1 MYPTIRE
8 PKQKRA
14 KEKKA
19 KIIDAGWELISKN
32 GYYNTNTAEIAKEA
46 GVSTGIV
53 YQYFQDKHDILM
65 AALDKHMEDVFF
77 PMLSVKTDTKVDLRE
92 FDKLMRR
99 FFAKQINNHS
109 LAKNAHEEIMSI
121 VYNDKKA
128 AEKFYQKEI
137 EVSNKIRDLLMYN
150 GVEDNFLREKIY
162 IMMGI
167 VGVVSQEINYRHYD
181 NMDCDK
187 LIDLAV
193 DNVKDLF
200 KDDFFK

>member
-1 MYPTIRE
+1 
-8 PKQKRA
+8 
-14 KEKKA
+14 
-19 KIIDAGWELISKN
+19 
-32 GYYNTNTAEIAKEA
+32 
-46 GVSTGIV
+46 
-53 YQYFQDKHDILM
+53 M

-77 PMLSVKTDTKVDLRE
+77 PMLSVKTDTKVNLRE
-92 FDKLMRR
+92 YDILMRR

-109 LAKNAHEEIMSI
+109 LSKTTHEEIMSI

-128 AEKFYQKEI
+128 AEKFYQKEL
-137 EVSNKIRDLLMYN
+137 EASNKIRDLLMYN
-150 GVEDNFLREKIY
+150 GVEDNHLREKIY

-167 VGVVSQEINYRHYD
+167 IGVVSKEINYRHYD

>member
-1 MYPTIRE
+1 
-8 PKQKRA
+8 
-14 KEKKA
+14 
-19 KIIDAGWELISKN
+19 
-32 GYYNTNTAEIAKEA
+32 
-46 GVSTGIV
+46 
-53 YQYFQDKHDILM
+53 M

-77 PMLSVKTDTKVDLRE
+77 PMLSVKTDTKVNLRE
-92 FDKLMRR
+92 YDILMRR

-109 LAKNAHEEIMSI
+109 LSKTTHEEIMSI

-128 AEKFYQKEI
+128 AEKFYQKEL
-137 EVSNKIRDLLMYN
+137 EASNKIRDLLMYN
-150 GVEDNFLREKIY
+150 GVEDNHLREKIY

-167 VGVVSQEINYRHYD
+167 IGVVSKEINYHHYD